1 MKTDNKITLLI
12 ILWILD
18 KIVMLMMFLFF
29 GG

>member
-1 MKTDNKITLLI
+1 MKTDSKVTLLI